1 MLIPSDVAVQHSPVL
16 MASHIFEEIFNTAP
30 VGSYLL
36 SSTADATV
44 LAVNDAF
51 LHVSSLL
58 REEMVGRSL
67 FEVFRHNEADA
78 EDTGVEALRRSIALA
93 VQTGETQRMPL
104 QRFPLWVTAEDGS
117 TRYEERFWS
126 AVNTPIFDA
135 DGTML
140 CVSHTTNDVTEAHLT
155 RRQLTASEQRYRTLF
170 EAINQGFCLIEV
182 SFDEADEPID
192 YRFLTV
198 NPAFELQTG
207 LADAQGKSISE
218 LIPGHDRHFFD
229 IYGAVARNGEPI
241 HAQREASQ
249 LRRWFDIYAFCPDAS
264 VPNQVGVLFSDIT
277 EQRRN
282 EELLLQSERSAR
294 AAARAALE
302 ATRRLDAVLEAAPI
316 GIVVSDEHGAI
327 ERVNRSFAKL
337 WGEEHPR
344 PAKIDDFQM
353 WKARWAD
360 HSDKHGQLLNAADW
374 TSARVLQGAENTRDL
389 VSIENFEDP
398 PATRTLLSTG
408 APIKDDHGK
417 IVGAVVAQLD
427 ITDRVDA
434 EKQLR
439 RADKRKDEF
448 LAMLSHELRNPL
460 SPIASAAELMRVAP
474 SNARRVSKA
483 SEIISRQV
491 RHMTGLIDDL
501 LDVSRVTQ
509 GLIKLNLQVL
519 DTNRVA
525 ADAIEQVRPLVE
537 LKKHRLSFHSA
548 SSAALVRA
556 DEKRL
561 TQVFANL
568 LNNAAK
574 YTPDGG
580 AIDFSVA
587 VRGKFVRITVTD
599 NGIGMTPEVAARAF
613 DLFAQAERSSDR
625 SQGGLGIG
633 LALVKSLVQLHDGTV
648 ALASDG
654 PGQGTR
660 FIVCLKHVETASEQM
675 VENSPPTTDSPSLS
689 RLRVLVVDDNID
701 AAETLAMLVDSLGN
715 EVRVAQSGAGAL
727 AETENWHPHVC
738 LLDIGLP
745 DMDGYELA
753 SKLNRRPQTADA
765 VLIAVTGYGLPQD
778 KDKALAAGFDHHFV
792 KPLDVNRLFTLFGAM
807 ASHRA
812 SEP

>member
-1 MLIPSDVAVQHSPVL
+1 MVVAIGLRMLIPSDVAVQHSPAL

-36 SSTADATV
+36 SPTADATV

-140 CVSHTTNDVTEAHLT
+140 CVSHTTNDVTESHLT

-170 EAINQGFCLIEV
+170 EAINQGFCLIEI
-182 SFDEADEPID
+182 SFDEADEPVD

-264 VPNQVGVLFSDIT
+264 VPNQVGVLFSDII

-282 EELLLQSERSAR
+282 EERLLQSERSAR

-344 PAKIDDFQM
+344 PAEIDDFQM

-360 HSDKHGQLLNAADW
+360 HSDKHG
-374 TSARVLQGAENTRDL
+374 
-389 VSIENFEDP
+389 
-398 PATRTLLSTG
+398 
-408 APIKDDHGK
+408 
-417 IVGAVVAQLD
+417 
-427 ITDRVDA
+427 
-434 EKQLR
+434 
-439 RADKRKDEF
+439 
-448 LAMLSHELRNPL
+448 
-460 SPIASAAELMRVAP
+460 
-474 SNARRVSKA
+474 
-483 SEIISRQV
+483 
-491 RHMTGLIDDL
+491 
-501 LDVSRVTQ
+501 
-509 GLIKLNLQVL
+509 
-519 DTNRVA
+519 
-525 ADAIEQVRPLVE
+525 
-537 LKKHRLSFHSA
+537 
-548 SSAALVRA
+548 
-556 DEKRL
+556 
-561 TQVFANL
+561 
-568 LNNAAK
+568 
-574 YTPDGG
+574 
-580 AIDFSVA
+580 
-587 VRGKFVRITVTD
+587 
-599 NGIGMTPEVAARAF
+599 
-613 DLFAQAERSSDR
+613 
-625 SQGGLGIG
+625 
-633 LALVKSLVQLHDGTV
+633 
-648 ALASDG
+648 
-654 PGQGTR
+654 
-660 FIVCLKHVETASEQM
+660 
-675 VENSPPTTDSPSLS
+675 
-689 RLRVLVVDDNID
+689 
-701 AAETLAMLVDSLGN
+701 
-715 EVRVAQSGAGAL
+715 
-727 AETENWHPHVC
+727 
-738 LLDIGLP
+738 
-745 DMDGYELA
+745 
-753 SKLNRRPQTADA
+753 
-765 VLIAVTGYGLPQD
+765 
-778 KDKALAAGFDHHFV
+778 
-792 KPLDVNRLFTLFGAM
+792 
-807 ASHRA
+807 
-812 SEP
+812 